1 MHYTFVKLLNKNNI
15 FVAGT
20 AVKIPKKTENKVY
33 RPTRDTQEDD
43 LNDGE
48 NSVNNINLLL

>member
-1 MHYTFVKLLNKNNI
+1 MHYIFVKLSNKNNI

-20 AVKIPKKTENKVY
+20 AVKIPKKTQRNVY
-33 RPTRDTQEDD
+33 WPTRDTQEDD

-48 NSVNNINLLL
+48 NSG

>member
-1 MHYTFVKLLNKNNI
+1 MHYIFVKLSNNNNI
-15 FVAGT
+15 IVAST
-20 AVKIPKKTENKVY
+20 TVQIPKKTENKVY

-48 NSVNNINLLL
+48 NSG